1 MQFLAAVS
9 KRYPR
14 FWVGGF
20 ARYDTLR
27 GAAFEE
33 SPLVTSKRYVAA
45 GVAISWILG
54 ESSERVN
61 VDAFGQR

>member
-1 MQFLAAVS
+1 MALS
-9 KRYPR
+9 KRFPK

-20 ARYDTLR
+20 ARYDSLR

-33 SPLVTSKRYVAA
+33 SPLVTSKRYVAT
-45 GVAISWILG
+45 GFAISWILG
-54 ESSERVN
+54 ESRERVA

>member
-1 MQFLAAVS
+1 MQFLMALS
-9 KRYPR
+9 KRYPK

-33 SPLVTSKRYVAA
+33 SPLVTSRHYAA
-45 GVAISWILG
+45 GGIAISWILG
-54 ESSERVN
+54 ESRERVAT
-61 VDAFGQR
+61 DAFGQR